1 MNRIEFLER
10 LERLLLDI
18 PYTERREALNYYM
31 EYFEDAEKD
40 DEEVVRT
47 LGSPEE
53 AAHNIREELAGKELT
68 EIVDVPFEHA
78 GAKSDYDA
86 KEDTSNMKTNTNSSY
101 YETNSSNSQGSHSH
115 SDENGFRY
123 NATGADQETGKAG
136 KKQLE
141 GWQIALIIVGAVVLF
156 PVYGG
161 LIVGGLGACFGVI
174 AGFFGIILGLMAASV
189 GLAIASVA
197 VLIIAIVRFAISP
210 LASLFLIGLSIF
222 LAGIAMLCMIAS
234 WKSITVLIPAIW
246 KGIVYIWNS
255 IFHRKEGVTV

>member
-18 PYTERREALNYYM
+18 PYTERREALDYYA

-40 DEEVVRT
+40 DEEVIRT

-53 AAHNIREELAGKELT
+53 VAHNIREELAGKELSEVVEVVEASSEEEST
-68 EIVDVPFEHA
+68 GTNYSA
-78 GAKSDYDA
+78 GGGETDKSR
-86 KEDTSNMKTNTNSSY
+86 
-101 YETNSSNSQGSHSH
+101 SH
-115 SDENGFRY
+115 DN
-123 NATGADQETGKAG
+123 AG

-161 LIVGGLGACFGVI
+161 VIVGALGTCLGVI
-174 AGFFGIILGLMAASV
+174 AGCFGIILGLMAASV
-189 GLAIASVA
+189 ALAIASVV
-197 VLIIAIVRFAISP
+197 VLIIAIVKFAISP
-210 LASLFLIGLSIF
+210 LASLFLIGLSVF

-255 IFHRKEGVTV
+255 IFHRKEGVTA

>member
-10 LERLLLDI
+10 LEKLLLDI
-18 PYTERREALNYYM
+18 PYTERREALNYYT

-40 DEEVVRT
+40 DEEVIRT

-53 AAHNIREELAGKELT
+53 VAHNIREELAGKELSEVVQT
-68 EIVDVPFEHA
+68 FDGVREESGESCCSEKDGES
-78 GAKSDYDA
+78 GAYQ
-86 KEDTSNMKTNTNSSY
+86 KEP
-101 YETNSSNSQGSHSH
+101 
-115 SDENGFRY
+115 
-123 NATGADQETGKAG
+123 G

-141 GWQIALIIVGAVVLF
+141 GWQIALIILGAVVLF

-161 LIVGGLGACFGVI
+161 LIVGGLGACIGVI
-174 AGFFGIILGLMAASV
+174 AGFFGIILGLMAAAI
-189 GLAIASVA
+189 GLAIASVFVLMVAIIKFA
-197 VLIIAIVRFAISP
+197 VSP

-222 LAGIAMLCMIAS
+222 LAGIAMLCMIAG

>member
-18 PYTERREALNYYM
+18 PYTERREALDYYT

-40 DEEVVRT
+40 DEEVIRT

-53 AAHNIREELAGKELT
+53 VAHNIREELAGKELSEVVEVIDASSEEENFHNDTTGT
-68 EIVDVPFEHA
+68 EEK
-78 GAKSDYDA
+78 AKDG
-86 KEDTSNMKTNTNSSY
+86 E
-101 YETNSSNSQGSHSH
+101 
-115 SDENGFRY
+115 
-123 NATGADQETGKAG
+123 

-161 LIVGGLGACFGVI
+161 VIVGALGACFGVI
-174 AGFFGIILGLMAASV
+174 AGCFGIILGLMAASV
-189 GLAIASVA
+189 GLAIASVF
-197 VLIIAIVRFAISP
+197 VLILAIVKFAISP
-210 LASLFLIGLSIF
+210 LASLFLIGLSVF

>member
-1 MNRIEFLER
+1 MNRIEFLEQ
-10 LERLLLDI
+10 LEKLLLDI

-53 AAHNIREELAGKELT
+53 VAHNIREELEGKELA
-68 EIVDVPFEHA
+68 EIPNAPGKDKGSEFYGGEKDTQSTVNGCGNRNNYDTDPGSLRHNEA
-78 GAKSDYDA
+78 SADEEMKS
-86 KEDTSNMKTNTNSSY
+86 
-101 YETNSSNSQGSHSH
+101 
-115 SDENGFRY
+115 
-123 NATGADQETGKAG
+123 AG

-141 GWQIALIIVGAVVLF
+141 GWQIALIIVGAIVLF

-161 LIVGGLGACFGVI
+161 VIVGGLGACIGVI
-174 AGFFGIILGLMAASV
+174 AGFFGIILGLMAAAV
-189 GLAIASVA
+189 GCAIASVFVFVVAIIKFA
-197 VLIIAIVRFAISP
+197 VSP

-234 WKSITVLIPAIW
+234 WKSLTVLIPAIW
-246 KGIVYIWNS
+246 KGIVYIVNS
-255 IFHRKEGVTV
+255 IFHRKEGVAA